1 MDSGANHQSLIIGL
15 EFMLVFLFGALALG
29 CVKEWLTDWR
39 HDPQGR
45 IFFTL
50 LTGGSII
57 LVLGLL
63 ASALHGMG
71 VL

>member
-15 EFMLVFLFGALALG
+15 AFILVFLLGALALG

-39 HDPQGR
+39 HDPNGR

-50 LTGGSII
+50 LTIGSIV